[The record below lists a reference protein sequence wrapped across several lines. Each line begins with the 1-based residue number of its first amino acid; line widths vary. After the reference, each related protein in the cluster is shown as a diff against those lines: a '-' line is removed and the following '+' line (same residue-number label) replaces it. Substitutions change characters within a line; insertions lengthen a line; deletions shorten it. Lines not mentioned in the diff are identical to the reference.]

1 MVLMAATLVLVVV
14 SLGLGVW
21 VEVGMRRN
29 VRMVARARR
38 RLEGRSR

>member
-21 VEVGMRRN
+21 VEVVTRRTAR
-29 VRMVARARR
+29 VVAQIRR
-38 RLEGRSR
+38 RLEARPR